1 MNDRWALRQW
11 AGRGV
16 AFCEGDASSA
26 GGVPLISTYNLARD
40 GELGGIFAILA
51 KQVREQAATCVDE
64 PVTDLG
70 K

>member
-11 AGRGV
+11 VGRGV
-16 AFCEGDASSA
+16 A
-26 GGVPLISTYNLARD
+26 LISTYNLARD
-40 GELGGIFAILA
+40 GKLGGIFAILA

>member
-11 AGRGV
+11 VGRGV
-16 AFCEGDASSA
+16 A
-26 GGVPLISTYNLARD
+26 LISTYNLARD
-40 GELGGIFAILA
+40 GELGGIFAVLA